1 MLRNLPGATK
11 QTLLDYINDIWVKGE
26 LPGWWKHSVV
36 TPILKPGKRPDN
48 ISHLRPISL
57 TPTVCKLLER
67 MCATRLNYY
76 LEEVADG
83 YFHPEQTGFRPNLCT
98 RESLFLLRRI
108 ANTRKGRQKKPGIL
122 VALDLKKAFDT
133 VRHDAVLGALK
144 EGYPGT
150 RMLNV
155 VKSFLKHRTFE
166 IRSGNRT
173 PSNSKTIQEFRKA
186 RSSRPSSSMCIIQD
200 RKKGAAE
207 RRELTQQGRR
217 LLDYDGQTSP
227 AVDIPPRLAPWED
240 VLLLAPKP
248 VPRKTSKFRHNRQ
261 RQTVTDNA
269 KPSDDPYEIT
279 GYTDASWNPEIRRA
293 ALAVTDLHHPP
304 QPLHLRYGTN
314 PSVAEL
320 ETLAVYHGI
329 AWAAELKDDTR
340 KITIY
345 TDSLE
350 ALKALSRAPRRGTAA
365 YDVKML
371 CKQLQDTRHIKTQ
384 VLWVPGHSGN
394 QGNEAAHDL
403 ASEITS
409 NRSQDTA
416 TPRLARPRPDPEVEK
431 LRRKLERRRELRAQ
445 IPHNEHPLPQGLPRG
460 AQVVIH
466 KARTGAALTEDVLA
480 KWRAYTKKHQNQSP
494 VNDELD
500 EPPADPSPCIVAC
513 STCDIG
519 ARPTTQ
525 HLPWNC
531 PGLEP
536 IRAKHRGPTIDSL
549 EVWTTPQTNAR
560 QTLLSFWE
568 FVREAGITGRI

>member
-1 MLRNLPGATK
+1 
-11 QTLLDYINDIWVKGE
+11 
-26 LPGWWKHSVV
+26 
-36 TPILKPGKRPDN
+36 
-48 ISHLRPISL
+48 
-57 TPTVCKLLER
+57 

-83 YFHPEQTGFRPNLCT
+83 YFHPGQTGFRPNLCT
-98 RESLFLLRRI
+98 HDSLFLLRRI

-122 VALDLKKAFDT
+122 VAVDLKKAFDT

-144 EGYPGT
+144 EAYPGT

-173 PSNSKTIQEFRKA
+173 PQQFENNTGVPQGAILSPILFNL
-186 RSSRPSSSMCIIQD
+186 
-200 RKKGAAE
+200 KGAAE

-240 VLLLAPKP
+240 VLVLAPKP

-279 GYTDASWNPEIRRA
+279 GYTDASWNPENRRA

-304 QPLHLRYGTN
+304 QTLHLRYETD

-371 CKQLQDTRHIKTQ
+371 CKQLQDTRNIKTQ

-416 TPRLARPRPDPEVEK
+416 TPRLARPRPDPEAEK

-445 IPHNEHPLPQGLPRG
+445 IPQNEHPLPQGLPRG

-480 KWRAYTKKHQNQSP
+480 KWRAYTKKRQNQSP
-494 VNDELD
+494 VNDELE
-500 EPPADPSPCIVAC
+500 EPSADPNPCIVTC
-513 STCDIG
+513 RTCDIG
-519 ARPTTQ
+519 ARPTIQ
-525 HLPWNC
+525 HLLWNC

-549 EVWTTPQTNAR
+549 EAWTTPQTDAR
-560 QTLLSFWE
+560 QTLLSLWE

>member
-1 MLRNLPGATK
+1 
-11 QTLLDYINDIWVKGE
+11 
-26 LPGWWKHSVV
+26 
-36 TPILKPGKRPDN
+36 
-48 ISHLRPISL
+48 
-57 TPTVCKLLER
+57 
-67 MCATRLNYY
+67 
-76 LEEVADG
+76 
-83 YFHPEQTGFRPNLCT
+83 
-98 RESLFLLRRI
+98 
-108 ANTRKGRQKKPGIL
+108 
-122 VALDLKKAFDT
+122 
-133 VRHDAVLGALK
+133 
-144 EGYPGT
+144 
-150 RMLNV
+150 MLNV

-173 PSNSKTIQEFRKA
+173 PQQFENNTGVPQGAILSPILFNL
-186 RSSRPSSSMCIIQD
+186 
-200 RKKGAAE
+200 KGAAE

-240 VLLLAPKP
+240 VLVLAPKP

-279 GYTDASWNPEIRRA
+279 GYTDASWNPENRRA
-293 ALAVTDLHHPP
+293 ALAVTDLHQPP
-304 QPLHLRYGTN
+304 QTLHLRYEAD

-320 ETLAVYHGI
+320 ETLAVYHGV

-371 CKQLQDTRHIKTQ
+371 CKQLQDTRNIKTQ

-416 TPRLARPRPDPEVEK
+416 TPRLARPRPDPEAEK

-445 IPHNEHPLPQGLPRG
+445 IPQNEHPLPQGLPRG

-494 VNDELD
+494 VNDELE
-500 EPPADPSPCIVAC
+500 EPSADPNPCIVTC
-513 STCDIG
+513 RTCDIG
-519 ARPTTQ
+519 ARATIQ
-525 HLPWNC
+525 HLLWNC

-536 IRAKHRGPTIDSL
+536 IRAKHRGPTIDSF
-549 EVWTTPQTNAR
+549 EAWTTPQTDAR
-560 QTLLSFWE
+560 QTLLSLWE